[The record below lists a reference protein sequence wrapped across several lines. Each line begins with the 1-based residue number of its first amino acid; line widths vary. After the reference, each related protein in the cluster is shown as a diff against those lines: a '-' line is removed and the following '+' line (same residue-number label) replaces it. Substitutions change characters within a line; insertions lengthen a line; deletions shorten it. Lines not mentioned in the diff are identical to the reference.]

1 MTETEPKGFDM
12 GEAFDAIQADQDEAE
27 LLLTEVAPPI
37 EETTVPEGPVRDE
50 NGRFAAKEPKE
61 AEPTEPTEPVEPVE
75 PEVTTE
81 TAETAAIEAPA
92 NVPKEVRDEWATLSE
107 PVRAA
112 WLKRDEQTHHIATK
126 VDRERQIGRNFDT
139 MVERYKPL
147 IEQEGGTPLA
157 AVADLLETARVLRQ
171 GTPEQKAMLIN
182 QVCTQFGIDI
192 EQAFYNR
199 PDPQLA
205 QANIEIMRRDAQLAA
220 YQAQDTAAN
229 DATVEQQISEFRE
242 THEHF
247 ETLAPEMTRLIEAGV
262 AIGLQDAYDRAIYAD
277 ETLRSNLIEQ
287 AAEKRLTE
295 ERAKQAAAVSK
306 AKRASVSPPSA
317 SGTAKPPG
325 SANLSPIEAM
335 SLAYDEIAARNTG

>member
-1 MTETEPKGFDM
+1 MSEVEPKGFDM
-12 GEAFDAIQADQDEAE
+12 GEAFDEIVEKQDEAE
-27 LLLTEVAPPI
+27 LLLTELAPPI
-37 EETTVPEGPVRDE
+37 EEAPVSEGPVRDE
-50 NGRFAAKEPKE
+50 NGRFVAKEPKPE
-61 AEPTEPTEPVEPVE
+61 EVEPEKPETPETTEVPVEP
-75 PEVTTE
+75 
-81 TAETAAIEAPA
+81 AEAVEAPA
-92 NVPKEVRDEWATLSE
+92 NMPKAIRDSWAALPEGVREALKTREDETHKLAT
-107 PVRAA
+107 R
-112 WLKRDEQTHHIATK
+112 
-126 VDRERQIGRNFDT
+126 VDRERQVGRNFDT

-171 GTPEQKAMLIN
+171 GTPEQKSMLIN

-205 QANIEIMRRDAQLAA
+205 QANMEIMRRDAQLTA
-220 YQAQDTAAN
+220 YQARDAAAN
-229 DATVEQQISEFRE
+229 DETVEQQINEFKE

-247 ETLAPEMTRLIEAGV
+247 DAVSGEMARLVDAGI
-262 AIGLQDAYDRAIYAD
+262 AIGLQDAYDRAIGSD
-277 ETLRSNLIEQ
+277 ETLRSNSIEQ
-287 AAEKRLTE
+287 AVEKRLAE
-295 ERAKQAAAVSK
+295 ERAKQAAVVSK

-325 SANLSPIEAM
+325 SENLSQIEAM